1 MQDSIYFSPSFW
13 LICRPDGASGVL
25 ESPILMIQV
34 LSWTPFRLYKYH
46 LFTQLIDYLLDV
58 IDSRL
63 YLLVTSFV
71 LYIKQLIG
79 RWWCIIP
86 LFSPRSHY
94 TSAVIS
100 PSFMDRLSFL
110 YVSTS
115 ILPYNP
121 FQRLLPCNSH
131 YIACQEHVFQPYTS
145 CMVSSRKQS
154 KSNKGPGNSPPP
166 PQCKHYCNFIRLQQ
180 QLAVAFLGNKF
191 IATLPWLIEATW
203 LLFGSIVF
211 HNEACVLFGLCWVLS
226 EPCVDKISNS
236 RQGSVYTALSISMI
250 VWNQSQSHEYYLDC
264 AKITNQSH
272 VYYLERTFF
281 YKP

>member
-1 MQDSIYFSPSFW
+1 MKDFVSSDD
-13 LICRPDGASGVL
+13 LKVICVGLGNYL
-25 ESPILMIQV
+25 CL
-34 LSWTPFRLYKYH
+34 
-46 LFTQLIDYLLDV
+46 LFTKLIDYLLYV

-121 FQRLLPCNSH
+121 FQRLLPCNSN
-131 YIACQEHVFQPYTS
+131 YIACQVHVFQPYTS
-145 CMVSSRKQS
+145 CMVSSGKQS
-154 KSNKGPGNSPPP
+154 KSNKGPGNSPPLP
-166 PQCKHYCNFIRLQQ
+166 NVNI
-180 QLAVAFLGNKF
+180 
-191 IATLPWLIEATW
+191 IATL
-203 LLFGSIVF
+203 FVF
-211 HNEACVLFGLCWVLS
+211 
-226 EPCVDKISNS
+226 SN
-236 RQGSVYTALSISMI
+236 
-250 VWNQSQSHEYYLDC
+250 N
-264 AKITNQSH
+264 
-272 VYYLERTFF
+272 
-281 YKP
+281 